1 MVKPVAIFRIEGLS
15 DGIDTGMRDE
25 LGDGAVIPQPN
36 AKVPMG
42 YDDYAMAKSR
52 AIAAKRAEILQPLLN
67 PKPVKPFKRRV

>member
-36 AKVPMG
+36 AKVPMQ
-42 YDDYAMAKSR
+42 YEQYARARSN
-52 AIAAKRAEILQPLLN
+52 AIAAKYKQILGPLL
-67 PKPVKPFKRRV
+67 PKPAGKPFKRRV